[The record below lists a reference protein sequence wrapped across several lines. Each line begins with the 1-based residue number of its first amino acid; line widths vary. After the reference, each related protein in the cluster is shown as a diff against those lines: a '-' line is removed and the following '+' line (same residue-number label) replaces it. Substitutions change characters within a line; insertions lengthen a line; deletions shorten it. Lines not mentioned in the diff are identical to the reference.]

1 MRNCR
6 GHLSVAAGR
15 IYYETLCLFGNGGC
29 RYAENAMRSLI
40 AAVLSVAALL
50 SVNSGAFAQG
60 AQPQGAQPQITQ
72 PQGAQP
78 QIAQPTPGPTSS
90 SEYSYEEHG
99 RYHPCPSSVRFNNRP
114 ACLGCPAR
122 CRWLPSDLTVH

>member
-1 MRNCR
+1 
-6 GHLSVAAGR
+6 
-15 IYYETLCLFGNGGC
+15 
-29 RYAENAMRSLI
+29 MRSLI
-40 AAVLSVAALL
+40 AAVFSVAALL
-50 SVNSGAFAQG
+50 SANSGAFAQG
-60 AQPQGAQPQITQ
+60 VQPQGAQPQV
-72 PQGAQP
+72 AQP
-78 QIAQPTPGPTSS
+78 QAAQPKPIATSS

>member
-1 MRNCR
+1 
-6 GHLSVAAGR
+6 
-15 IYYETLCLFGNGGC
+15 
-29 RYAENAMRSLI
+29 MRSLI

-60 AQPQGAQPQITQ
+60 AQPPIAQPPIAQ

-78 QIAQPTPGPTSS
+78 EVAQPNPRPTPS
-90 SEYSYEEHG
+90 SEYSYVEHG
-99 RYHPCPSSVRFNNRP
+99 QYHPCPSSVRFNGRN